1 MENGVSPVVGG
12 EEPELGAQREAP
24 GRDDTG
30 LAWAV
35 RPWGKGDLRN
45 AVTVVPRRQQQA
57 HLSTTGE
64 GYLDGFKEAL
74 GPGGLGGVG
83 IKRMGMVPTF

>member
-1 MENGVSPVVGG
+1 MGDKAQFTFKGFIWLLVENGVSPVVGG

-35 RPWGKGDLRN
+35 RPWGKGDLRS

-57 HLSTTGE
+57 HLSSS
-64 GYLDGFKEAL
+64 
-74 GPGGLGGVG
+74 
-83 IKRMGMVPTF
+83 R